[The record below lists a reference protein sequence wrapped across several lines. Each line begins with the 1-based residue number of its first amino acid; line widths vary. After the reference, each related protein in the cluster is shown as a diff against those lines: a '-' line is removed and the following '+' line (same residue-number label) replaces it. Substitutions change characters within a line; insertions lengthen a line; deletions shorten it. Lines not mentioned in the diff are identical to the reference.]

1 MRSKKRRA
9 NVRAPAMAAG
19 DTDGTPPLRRMLG
32 NQLMLMI
39 IVVFFKQSWTA
50 KTRAQFSPDHF
61 IGYKLLMSGRLHLGV
76 LDSANTSIDFSRLL
90 HRPQIVAVWKIS
102 FGRAGQLK
110 HTHRFLEITSDGPK
124 SLQSGRSHFGPVG
137 HLS

>member
-1 MRSKKRRA
+1 MRFKKRRA

-32 NQLMLMI
+32 NQLMSII

-61 IGYKLLMSGRLHLGV
+61 IGYKLLMSGRLQLGV
-76 LDSANTSIDFSRLL
+76 LDSANTSIDFSRLPKL
-90 HRPQIVAVWKIS
+90 LRS
-102 FGRAGQLK
+102 G
-110 HTHRFLEITSDGPK
+110 RFLLGVLDSSNTGIDFLRL
-124 SLQSGRSHFGPVG
+124 LQDC
-137 HLS
+137 

>member
-1 MRSKKRRA
+1 MRFKKRRA

-110 HTHRFLEITSDGPK
+110 HRHRFLEVTSGLLKIIAVWKIT
-124 SLQSGRSHFGPVG
+124 FGPVG